1 MSDLSA
7 SCSGIYMNAIVT
19 GPRPFDRKFNVL
31 HEKISLVQN
40 EFGYLEISSEKHPPL
55 NKKVTYFEHV
65 N

>member
-7 SCSGIYMNAIVT
+7 SCSGIYMNAIET
-19 GPRPFDRKFNVL
+19 GPRPFDRKFNAL

-40 EFGYLEISSEKHPPL
+40 EFGDLEISLKKQPPC
-55 NKKVTYFEHV
+55 NKKVSYFEHV